1 MVNAKLTTENKDVA
15 WMLKHTGELIP
26 VSRGMHIYG
35 VLSDDC
41 DHATLEE
48 NTAVASF
55 LYKYDRCPEAI
66 KTLQVYV
73 ARILYHRNIDIENLT
88 EQNLFCILNRIRIG
102 CEYRWLRWSQ
112 VEYEKHSVPLF
123 DVWKQTNIN
132 TNKQLEQYYYDNIH
146 YNSNVVN
153 SIVNN
158 NFARVRFGITA
169 DDWFSTYDTSNNL
182 IFRISSQHDN
192 KQYCNKWEQCI
203 VGALEQITQ
212 LHPSVATI
220 TVVRD
225 PESTGKH
232 KSVYQ
237 NTSGNDI
244 WFMDI
249 VEFLS
254 QPLALSLC
262 NTVSDYNA

>member
-1 MVNAKLTTENKDVA
+1 MVNETITEHKHVA

-35 VLSDDC
+35 MLSDCSDN
-41 DHATLEE
+41 ATLEE

-55 LYKYDRCPEAI
+55 LYKYDNCPEAI

-102 CEYRWLRWSQ
+102 CEYRWLRWRQ
-112 VEYEKHSVPLF
+112 VEYERNSVDLYN
-123 DVWKQTNIN
+123 VWQQANIN

-153 SIVNN
+153 TILNN

-169 DDWFSTYDTSNNL
+169 DDWYSTYDNSNNL
-182 IFRISSQHDN
+182 IFRISAQHDN
-192 KQYCNKWEQCI
+192 NQCCNKWEQCI
-203 VGALEQITQ
+203 VSALEQITR

-220 TVVRD
+220 TIVRD
-225 PESTGKH
+225 PESTGED
-232 KSVYQ
+232 
-237 NTSGNDI
+237 NTIYHNAHNQPI

-254 QPLALSLC
+254 HPLVLRLT
-262 NTVSDYNA
+262 NTVSNCN